1 MLIVDLWPSDQAVQV
16 IFLSVNVC
24 LTFDQ
29 QHNRR
34 APTGPPRVK
43 WINGLIVPTTL
54 PVKVAK

>member
-43 WINGLIVPTTL
+43 WIN
-54 PVKVAK
+54 A